1 MPSPAR
7 TNKRD
12 KKTQGGLTMI
22 KVEALTN
29 TQDTVF
35 DQFNKGQHLNLHGYA
50 GTGKT
55 FLALYLALKAVER
68 GEYKKVVIFRS
79 PISAVKIGF
88 LPGSEKEKM
97 AIYASP
103 YISICNQ
110 LYNRGDAWS
119 ILEQH
124 GTIEFNSTAF
134 ERGNTYDD
142 SIIVVDEWQN
152 MGWNELNTINT
163 RVGEN
168 TRLIFCGDHRQTDL
182 RFEDERA
189 GHKIFYTILKTME
202 DVSCIEFTVDDIVR
216 SGWCRSWIEAS
227 MKYEDDTRTSLTS
240 LI

>member
-68 GEYKKVVIFRS
+68 GEYKKVAIFRS
-79 PISAVKIGF
+79 AVAGRSIGF

-97 AIYASP
+97 DVFARPYKAICSE
-103 YISICNQ
+103 
-110 LYNRGDAWS
+110 LYDRGDAWE
-119 ILEQH
+119 ILERN
-124 GTIEFNSTAF
+124 GTVQFNSTSF
-134 ERGNTYDD
+134 ERGNTWDD
-142 SIIVVDEWQN
+142 TVIIVDECQSI
-152 MGWNELNTINT
+152 GWNELNTLCT

-168 TRLIFCGDHRQTDL
+168 ARIIFCGDHRQSDF
-182 RFEDERA
+182 RFADERA
-189 GHKIFYTILKTME
+189 GHKAFYEIIKKM
-202 DVSCIEFTVDDIVR
+202 DDISSIEFGIDDIVR
-216 SGWCRSWIEAS
+216 SGFCRSWIIAS
-227 MKYEDDTRTSLTS
+227 IEYEQENKVSLMN